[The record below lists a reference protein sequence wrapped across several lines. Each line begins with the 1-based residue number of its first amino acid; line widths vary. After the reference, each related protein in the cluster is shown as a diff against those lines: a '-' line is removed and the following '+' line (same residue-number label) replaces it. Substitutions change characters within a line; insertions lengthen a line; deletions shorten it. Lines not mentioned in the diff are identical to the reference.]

1 MVTKLKNNLIIKNLN
16 LKQILN
22 DGSCEAEYLGNR
34 LRVFGGIEEEIVDVE
49 VVGKDV
55 DLICNVI
62 NVVKSS
68 KYRIKNKCKYFLEC
82 SGCQLQHIRYERQLE
97 IKKQFVIKELEG
109 INKNIA
115 KKIKDV
121 VPSAKKYNYR
131 NHARFSVS
139 KSKNYLGNSGFIN
152 RWTRKLINIEKC
164 EIMNEKIN
172 VKKSELIDH
181 MEGMSQYSV
190 RVSVKDDSFLIQP
203 KFNDLKFTGQK
214 FYNEKF
220 NNKKIQISSPS
231 FFQVNV
237 EQAEKMGEII
247 TEICSL
253 SGNEIILDA
262 FSGVGTF
269 SLLLSNQAKKI
280 YAIESSYSSV
290 EDAKINLNNFNNVEL
305 INSEVENITDHIF
318 EENIDIAILDPSR
331 KGVHFEALKWVINL
345 SPSKIIYVS
354 CNVSSFKNDMR
365 VLETSYEIDKII
377 PLDMFP
383 QTKHVECIVNLKK
396 VTS

>member
-1 MVTKLKNNLIIKNLN
+1 MVTKLKNNLIIRNLN
-16 LKQILN
+16 LKQFLK
-22 DGSCEAEYLGNR
+22 DGSCEAGYLGNR

-68 KYRIKNKCKYFLEC
+68 KHRIKNKCKYFLEC
-82 SGCQLQHIRYERQLE
+82 TGCQLQHIKYEKQLE
-97 IKKQFVIKELEG
+97 IKKQFVIKELEE
-109 INKNIA
+109 INKNII

-121 VPSAKKYNYR
+121 IPSVKQFNYR

-152 RWTRKLINIEKC
+152 RWTRKLVNIEKC

-172 VKKSELIDH
+172 VKKRELFGH
-181 MEGMSQYSV
+181 LEGMSQYSI

-203 KFNDLKFTGQK
+203 KFNDMKSTGQS
-214 FYNEKF
+214 YYYEKF
-220 NNKKIQISSPS
+220 KNKKLRISSPS
-231 FFQVNV
+231 FFQVNI
-237 EQAEKMGEII
+237 EQAEKMSEII
-247 TEICSL
+247 SEMCLL

-269 SLLLSNQAKKI
+269 SLLLSSKVKKI

-290 EDAKINLNNFNNVEL
+290 EDAKINVNNLNNIEL
-305 INSEVENITDHIF
+305 INGEVENLTNCNF
-318 EENIDIAILDPSR
+318 QENIDIAILDPSR
-331 KGVHFEALKWVINL
+331 KGVHLDALKWVLNL
-345 SPSKIIYVS
+345 SPSQIVYVS

-365 VLETSYEIDKII
+365 ILETNYEIDKII

-396 VTS
+396 VRT

>member
-1 MVTKLKNNLIIKNLN
+1 METKIKNNLIIKNLN
-16 LKQILN
+16 LKQILQ

-82 SGCQLQHIRYERQLE
+82 SGCQLQHIRYEQQLE
-97 IKKQFVIKELEG
+97 IKKQFVIEELKE
-109 INKNIA
+109 INKNIVN
-115 KKIKDV
+115 KIKDV
-121 VPSAKKYNYR
+121 VPSIKQFNYR

-139 KSKNYLGNSGFIN
+139 KSKNFLGNSGFIN
-152 RWTRKLINIEKC
+152 RWTRKLVDIENC

-172 VKKSELIDH
+172 EKKSELIGH
-181 MEGMSQYSV
+181 TKGMSQYSV
-190 RVSVKDDSFLIQP
+190 RVSIKDDSFLIQP
-203 KFNDLKFTGQK
+203 KFDNLKFTGQK
-214 FYNEKF
+214 YYYEKF
-220 NNKKIQISSPS
+220 KNKKIQISSPS
-231 FFQVNV
+231 FFQINI

-269 SLLLSNQAKKI
+269 SLLLSNEVKKI

-305 INSEVENITDHIF
+305 IKGEVENLTNYNF
-318 EENIDIAILDPSR
+318 KENIDIAILDPSR
-331 KGVHFEALKWVINL
+331 KGVHFEALKWVVNL
-345 SPSKIIYVS
+345 SPSQIIYVS

-365 VLETSYEIDKII
+365 ILETSYDIDKII

-396 VTS
+396 VIN